1 MVESTNKTLIQIL
14 DKTID
19 LNQRNWHLKL
29 IDALWESRLTPK
41 DSTGT
46 SPYTLVYG
54 KEARMSINLELNSLT
69 YVVNIEDVEEVS
81 HLHRIYNKVMKA
93 IF

>member
-1 MVESTNKTLIQIL
+1 M
-14 DKTID
+14 ID
-19 LNQRNWHLKL
+19 LTQGNWYMKL
-29 IDALWESRLTPK
+29 IDELWESRLTPK
-41 DSTGT
+41 DSTRN

-54 KEARMSINLELNSLT
+54 KEAGIPINLELNVLT
-69 YVVNIEDVEEVS
+69 YVENIEDVEEVS